1 MRRYETIF
9 IIDPDLS
16 EEGRAPLI
24 ERLKDLFLEHNGLV
38 VEVDEWGTRKLAYEI
53 KKKARGYY
61 VRLDYCGSGTLVN
74 EIERFFRID
83 DRVLKYMTVLLQKDV
98 DIESVKEE
106 IARMEAEKVQTEQSD
121 ESDAGWHDESTAD
134 TTPSD
139 ALKNK
144 VLENEST
151 SSENNVEEI

>member
-16 EEGRAPLI
+16 EEERSPLF
-24 ERLKDLFLEHNGLV
+24 ERLKDLFPQHNGLLV
-38 VEVDEWGTRKLAYEI
+38 LVDEWGTQKLAYEI

-61 VRLDYCGSGTLVN
+61 VRLDYCGTGTLVN

-83 DRVLKYMTVLLQKDV
+83 DRVLKYMTVLLEKDV

-106 IARMEAEKVQTEQSD
+106 IAMAENMEDQTEQSD
-121 ESDAGWHDESTAD
+121 ESGAGQNDESDAD
-134 TTPSD
+134 TKPSD
-139 ALKNK
+139 
-144 VLENEST
+144 VPENETVENETT
-151 SSENNVEEI
+151 SSANNVEEI

>member
-16 EEGRAPLI
+16 DEERTPLF
-24 ERLKDLFLEHNGLV
+24 ERLKLLFPQLDGFL

-61 VRLDYCGSGTLVN
+61 VRLDYCGTGALVN

-83 DRVLKYMTVLLQKDV
+83 DRVLKYMTVLIDQDV
-98 DIESVKEE
+98 DLENLKAE
-106 IARMEAEKVQTEQSD
+106 IAKAEAEKEQPDQND
-121 ESDAGWHDESTAD
+121 ESDAEQKTSEDPEFDGVDGETIQA
-134 TTPSD
+134 
-139 ALKNK
+139 KN
-144 VLENEST
+144 NQ
-151 SSENNVEEI
+151 EEL

>member
-16 EEGRAPLI
+16 EEERSPLF
-24 ERLKDLFLEHNGLV
+24 ERLKDLFPQHNGLLV
-38 VEVDEWGTRKLAYEI
+38 LVDEWGTQKLAYEI

-61 VRLDYCGSGTLVN
+61 VRLDYCGTGTLVN

-83 DRVLKYMTVLLQKDV
+83 DRVLKYMTVLLEKDV

-106 IARMEAEKVQTEQSD
+106 MAMAENVEAQTEQSD
-121 ESDAGWHDESTAD
+121 ESGAGQNDEPDAD
-134 TTPSD
+134 TKPSD
-139 ALKNK
+139 VPEYEAI
-144 VLENEST
+144 ENETT
-151 SSENNVEEI
+151 SSTNNVEEI

>member
-16 EEGRAPLI
+16 EEGRTPI
-24 ERLKDLFLEHNGLV
+24 FERLKNLFPQHNGLLV
-38 VEVDEWGTRKLAYEI
+38 DIDEWGSKKLAYEI

-61 VRLDYCGSGTLVN
+61 VRLDYCGTGVLVN

-83 DRVLKYMTVLLQKDV
+83 DRVLKYMTVLLEKDV
-98 DIESVKEE
+98 DVESVKEE
-106 IARMEAEKVQTEQSD
+106 MAKAEAEKVQTEQSD
-121 ESDAGWHDESTAD
+121 ESDAVQNDEPEAD

-139 ALKNK
+139 ASEYEA
-144 VLENEST
+144 VGNETTLPKS
-151 SSENNVEEI
+151 NGEEI